1 MLNGNELKKE
11 AKMESVSCI
20 KGKQARDLFSSSSSI
35 VKGLLDL
42 VHAGVFG
49 PIKIP
54 SVGRSRNFLTFAD
67 DASRKVNKFWAEA
80 VSTAAY
86 LVKRCSTRSMEVI
99 TPEEAWSQRKTE
111 CPTPHCFRIKGNVP
125 CL

>member
-1 MLNGNELKKE
+1 MLDGNELKKE

-35 VKGLLDL
+35 AKGLPDL

-49 PIKIP
+49 PIEIP
-54 SVGRSRNFLTFAD
+54 SVGGSRYFLTFAD
-67 DASRKVNKFWAEA
+67 DASRKVNKCWAEA

-86 LVKRCSTRSMEVI
+86 LVNRCPKVI
-99 TPEEAWSQRKTE
+99 TPEEAWSQKKTE
-111 CPTPHCFRIKGNVP
+111 CPTPHCVRIEGNVS